1 MNFANPEYL
10 YLLILLPVILVVF
23 IYSNYRRKKDIEK
36 YGDPGLVGR
45 FMPSKSNLRI
55 KITFW
60 AAFIA
65 VALIITAL
73 ARPRYGE
80 GKQTMTTKG
89 AEVVI
94 ALDISNSML
103 AEDITPNRL
112 EKSKMIIRRLAK
124 QLKGNRIALIVFAG
138 DAFVQMPITNDY
150 LSVEMFLESI
160 TPELIELQ
168 GTDLAKAIDISA
180 RSFSANEYIG
190 KAIIVITDGENHE
203 GGAEEAAKRAR
214 EKGMNL
220 FILGVGTEQGSRIPN
235 GSNDFIR
242 NSNGDIVIS
251 RLNEE
256 MAKKIA
262 QAGEGTYIRVDN
274 TSTAQDILSAEFDKL
289 AKEEVTVD
297 IYTRYNELFTVLV
310 VMAMAILLSDIILN
324 IVLDITERRKR
335 K

>member
-274 TSTAQDILSAEFDKL
+274 TSTAPDILSAEFDKL

-310 VMAMAILLSDIILN
+310 VMAMAILLADIILN

>member
-310 VMAMAILLSDIILN
+310 VMAMAILLADIILN

>member
-1 MNFANPEYL
+1 
-10 YLLILLPVILVVF
+10 
-23 IYSNYRRKKDIEK
+23 
-36 YGDPGLVGR
+36 
-45 FMPSKSNLRI
+45 
-55 KITFW
+55 
-60 AAFIA
+60 
-65 VALIITAL
+65 
-73 ARPRYGE
+73 
-80 GKQTMTTKG
+80 MTTKG

-220 FILGVGTEQGSRIPN
+220 FILGVGTELGSRIPN

-310 VMAMAILLSDIILN
+310 VMAMAILLADIILN